1 MLDCF
6 SEGIIPWVLG
16 MIKKHTQHVLMCSYH
31 RDDKSYDFNENFEY
45 DFNCDDTKAV
55 VICKNICIWLQER
68 ISE

>member
-1 MLDCF
+1 
-6 SEGIIPWVLG
+6 